1 MERAELGAGRRGT
14 VQFAIRMRLGRF
26 DACPLGHASL
36 WNRTDVFVSW
46 REQERRLAAGLD
58 PCTGEPDP
66 CAHLFPVPRD

>member
-1 MERAELGAGRRGT
+1 M
-14 VQFAIRMRLGRF
+14 MLGRF
-26 DACPLGHASL
+26 DACPLGDASL

-66 CAHLFPVPRD
+66 YAHLFPVTRD